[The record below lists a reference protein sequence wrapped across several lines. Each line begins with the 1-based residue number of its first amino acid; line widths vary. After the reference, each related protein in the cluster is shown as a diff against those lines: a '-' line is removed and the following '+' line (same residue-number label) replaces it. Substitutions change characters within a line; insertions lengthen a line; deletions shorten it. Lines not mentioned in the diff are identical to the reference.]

1 MRTKIIKIVVKCIL
15 AVLCLASIPYY
26 NVVFY
31 SFEPNAPFSGEQF
44 YNPYATIKGN
54 WIKANFHAHSKL
66 LGGLL
71 HGRNTAAEMF
81 ETYDSLHYELPC
93 LSNYNSLTDNS
104 DRDFYLDVYEHGI
117 NAAAA
122 HQLVINA
129 ETATKFDYPLF
140 QFTSHKQHMINKLKT
155 DNNLIALAHPA
166 WKNSYSFSDLE
177 VLQNYDLMEI
187 LSVNATSVHSW
198 DHALSNGHVVWALGN
213 DDAHD
218 NEESSCGLA
227 WTMIDVT
234 EKTKENVVNSL
245 KAGRSYATRGW
256 MGQEMNWLEN
266 ITVTEEGLYTI
277 RLQRR
282 ADSITLLSDN
292 GKIVAT
298 ATDTDT
304 LEYEIQPENTYVR
317 AEVFETEEWNGYT
330 KMYFNPVIRTTDG
343 VMNASIREMRVSW
356 VKTIVYFV
364 FLVAF
369 SFFLIRVIVKW

>member
-1 MRTKIIKIVVKCIL
+1 MRIKIIKIGVKFIL
-15 AVLCLASIPYY
+15 ALLCLASIPYY

-31 SFEPNAPFSGEQF
+31 SFEPNAPFAGEQF
-44 YNPYATIKGN
+44 YNPYQAINGN

-71 HGRNTAAEMF
+71 HGRNTAEEMY
-81 ETYDSLHYELPC
+81 ETYDSLRYDLPC

-104 DRDFYLDVYEHGI
+104 ERDFYVDVYEHGI
-117 NAAAA
+117 NAAAV

-129 ETATKFDYPLF
+129 ESATKFDYPLF

-155 DNNLIALAHPA
+155 DNNLIALAHPS

-187 LSVNATSVHSW
+187 LSVNASSVKSW
-198 DHALSNGHVVWALGN
+198 DKALSFGHVVWALGN

-227 WTMIDVT
+227 WTMIDVVDRNQ
-234 EKTKENVVNSL
+234 ESVVNSL

-256 MGQEMNWLEN
+256 MGQEMNRLEEISVN
-266 ITVTEEGLYTI
+266 GDVYRIKME
-277 RLQRR
+277 RP

-292 GKIVAT
+292 GRIVAT

-304 LEYEIQPENTYVR
+304 LEYQIQPENTYIR

-330 KMYFNPVIRTTDG
+330 KMYFNPVIRTADG
-343 VMNASIREMRVSW
+343 KIDTSRVAIEISW
-356 VKTIVYFV
+356 FKTSLYFIM
-364 FLVAF
+364 L
-369 SFFLIRVIVKW
+369 LIINMLLIGTIIKW